1 MAFVFT
7 LLEHWAPP
15 TNHLSSQHALGSAS
29 SVHSRSNKLVSFLLT
44 QFLSSPFLQRAPSV
58 HVENTPKHFRK
69 VFTCKIEGLDNTL
82 KKGGNKKRCIWTKR
96 NTALGSEW
104 RGWGGRWLI
113 SFVFTISS
121 GQAEASEA
129 PEPWSI
135 SEEDWSCEE
144 LWLMPYNKY
153 IHSNQ
158 FNSITLA
165 VGNSPSNLLTGNS
178 DTKIYKSNYKYT
190 WLRCLIVAF
199 IYICNVVCQTGV
211 TSWCV
216 FELPCFNRNSK
227 IVHQ

>member
-7 LLEHWAPP
+7 LLEPWAPP

-113 SFVFTISS
+113 SFV
-121 GQAEASEA
+121 
-129 PEPWSI
+129 
-135 SEEDWSCEE
+135 
-144 LWLMPYNKY
+144 
-153 IHSNQ
+153 
-158 FNSITLA
+158 
-165 VGNSPSNLLTGNS
+165 
-178 DTKIYKSNYKYT
+178 IYY
-190 WLRCLIVAF
+190 F
-199 IYICNVVCQTGV
+199 IW
-211 TSWCV
+211 TSWGIGSSRTLEH
-216 FELPCFNRNSK
+216 FWRRLKLWRALINAL
-227 IVHQ
+227 Q